1 MATKALSS
9 VELIGRLVSFDTTS
23 RDSNLA
29 LINFARDYLD
39 GFGIASE
46 LVFDADRRKAN
57 LFATI
62 GPADRPGI
70 MLSGHTDVVPVDG
83 QKWATDP
90 FRAVERDGKLFA
102 RGSSDMKSFLA
113 VALASVPQF
122 LAAKLKTPIHLGL
135 TYDEE
140 VGCLGVRPLIA
151 MLKARAVRPRLCI
164 IGEPTMMQPVIA
176 HKGKRSYVCRVHG
189 HEAHSSLTHAG
200 VNAIEAAAEIVAYL
214 KGMARRRRDQGPF
227 DPAFTPPYTTIH
239 TGTIAGGTAL
249 NIVPRDCHFEF
260 EIRHLPDDDPDTMRA
275 ELERYAATLLPEMR
289 AVSRDAGYEFD
300 EWNVTPALSAQPSD
314 EVVQLAQALSGAN
327 ATGKVAFA
335 TEGGLYQEAGIPTVI
350 CGPGSIEVAHKADEY
365 VALDQIR
372 QCEGFMRRL
381 TERVAR

>member
-1 MATKALSS
+1 MKALSP
-9 VELIGRLVSFDTTS
+9 VEMIGRLVSFDTTS

-29 LINFARDYLD
+29 LIDFARDYLD

-62 GPADRPGI
+62 GPADQPGI

-83 QKWATDP
+83 QKWASDP

-176 HKGKRSYVCRVHG
+176 HKGKRSFVCRVHG

-260 EIRHLPDDDPDTMRA
+260 EIRHLPSDDPDTMRA
-275 ELERYAATLLPEMR
+275 ELEAHAATLLPEMR
-289 AVSRDAGYEFD
+289 AVSRDAGFEFD